1 MLGSMPTPDDY
12 QGWFYRV
19 VAPNSAIAVVQ
30 STVAVA
36 DRWFTHA
43 TSGDADFLL
52 QSPPAVPSLDMVI
65 LHGGL
70 GGCTSVG
77 AALRAAN
84 RLLRQGGIV
93 ALAGYNRV
101 HLALRNATAAGHAPR
116 ATLWGYRVAARNAGF
131 SNVSVYAAQPDF
143 DAPNAVVS
151 TDRASARAFYR
162 FELETRAA
170 SGRVRFRRFRSA
182 FIASNLA
189 PHFQACFIVVA
200 QKC

>member
-1 MLGSMPTPDDY
+1 MLGSMPTSDDY
-12 QGWFYRV
+12 RGWFYRV
-19 VAPNSAIAVVQ
+19 VAPNSAIVVVQ
-30 STVAVA
+30 STAVVA

-93 ALAGYNRV
+93 ALAGHNRSTWPCEMPRQQSRSTRD
-101 HLALRNATAAGHAPR
+101 ALGLLR
-116 ATLWGYRVAARNAGF
+116 AARNAGF

-162 FELETRAA
+162 FELEARAA